1 MLNVC
6 TGSRSSGKH
15 SDRDS
20 CGSIQQEQ
28 LLIPCSSGSK
38 LKDMGLFN
46 GSLRVQVPSTEE
58 PEVEWPPKDLP
69 PLRITGN
76 PDGCDVLSLG
86 ACLHKQTTLRFSD
99 FEGLFGR
106 TSFSDYV
113 ATSGL
118 PLVHVHSFHSLVMRF
133 VVFKL

>member
-6 TGSRSSGKH
+6 TGSRSRGKH

-58 PEVEWPPKDLP
+58 PEVESSPKDLP

-76 PDGCDVLSLG
+76 PDGSDVVSVG
-86 ACLHKQTTLRFSD
+86 VCLHK
-99 FEGLFGR
+99 
-106 TSFSDYV
+106 
-113 ATSGL
+113 
-118 PLVHVHSFHSLVMRF
+118 
-133 VVFKL
+133 